1 MMWVIASTTLE
12 THEDYSNS
20 ATITK
25 KYALEQHFGL
35 WFVKME
41 KRRDKDAKEDSSRML
56 LGVKN
61 TMKFS
66 GSSSRTSRVKHSTCP
81 EHQTFDDIFPGFNA
95 LPDGL
100 GTPSLPAAVSWKQ
113 Q

>member
-1 MMWVIASTTLE
+1 
-12 THEDYSNS
+12 
-20 ATITK
+20 
-25 KYALEQHFGL
+25 HFGL

-41 KRRDKDAKEDSSRML
+41 KKRDKDAKEDSSSPQAVML

-61 TMKFS
+61 TIKFS
-66 GSSSRTSRVKHSTCP
+66 GSSSRTSRVKRSTCP